1 MISVSDLRFNYTG
14 GEFELIVPDLRVGQ
28 GEKLAVIGPSGS
40 GKTTLLH
47 LMAGI
52 RLPQTG
58 TVTTDG
64 VEVTSLDDGARRDF
78 RIRRIG
84 MVFQEFE
91 LLEYLTVLDNI
102 LLPYRINGSLNL
114 DGAVRERAAEL
125 AGQVGLGD
133 KTHRL
138 STRLSHGEKQ
148 RVAVCRALIA
158 EPVLLLA
165 DEPTGNLDPN
175 NTQRVLDI
183 LLDAAD
189 ATGATLVTVTHDH
202 DLLPKFDRHV
212 DVMDLLRSAETEKPQ
227 IAQINADSHRTIS
240 SLSKNHTDGHRLESH
255 RTSQGTDQGEEQ

>member
-1 MISVSDLRFNYTG
+1 MISISDLRFRYPE
-14 GEFELIVPDLRVGQ
+14 GEFELNVPDLEVAK
-28 GEKLAVIGPSGS
+28 GETVAVIGPSGS

-52 RLPQTG
+52 RLPQEG
-58 TVTTDG
+58 NVVTDE

-102 LLPYRINGSLNL
+102 LLPYRINGSLKL
-114 DGAVRERAAEL
+114 DRSVRERAASIAE
-125 AGQVGLGD
+125 QVGIAD
-133 KTHRL
+133 KLNRL
-138 STRLSHGEKQ
+138 SIRLSHGEKQ

-165 DEPTGNLDPN
+165 DEPTGNLDPT
-175 NTQRVLDI
+175 NTQKVLDI
-183 LLDAAD
+183 LLEAAA

-202 DLLPKFDRHV
+202 DLLPRFDRNI
-212 DVMDLLRSAETEKPQ
+212 DVMDLIDIKGDPETTPPDPEHNSSGPQ
-227 IAQINADSHRTIS
+227 ITQINADRE
-240 SLSKNHTDGHRLESH
+240 KENE
-255 RTSQGTDQGEEQ
+255 

>member
-1 MISVSDLRFNYTG
+1 MISISDLRFRYPE
-14 GEFELIVPDLRVGQ
+14 GEFELYVSELEVSS
-28 GEKLAVIGPSGS
+28 GETVAVIGPSGS

-52 RLPQTG
+52 RLPQEG
-58 TVTTDG
+58 TVLTDDT
-64 VEVTSLDDGARRDF
+64 EVTDLDDGARRDF

-102 LLPYRINGSLNL
+102 LLPYRINGSLTL
-114 DGAVRERAAEL
+114 DRGVRDRAARIAER
-125 AGQVGLGD
+125 VGIADKLG
-133 KTHRL
+133 RL

-165 DEPTGNLDPN
+165 DEPTGNLDPT
-175 NTQRVLDI
+175 NTTKVLDI
-183 LLDAAD
+183 LLDAAE

-202 DLLPKFDRHV
+202 DLLSSFNRSI
-212 DVMDLLRSAETEKPQ
+212 DVMDLLDIPEKPQ
-227 IAQINADSHRTIS
+227 IAQMNADREAG
-240 SLSKNHTDGHRLESH
+240 K
-255 RTSQGTDQGEEQ
+255 